1 MKGPGIKDYLK
12 VIEEKKQLIKKNGG
26 TYLDIQSKV
35 LHEEVSNDFA
45 TMPTCCQAMY
55 KLLLEG
61 DEIRRLPKGN
71 TGFGSYLCVRYYL
84 DDLDRNPMYP
94 AKKRGRPAKS
104 EEEKLMNRKIKL
116 KKNTA
121 DLSRIV
127 TSWLE
132 ENSWEYCE
140 EKDNIIAT
148 HEGNKWVINVQGIK
162 RGRKQTL
169 PVRLSEVIK
178 KMNDTNTHYSI
189 AFNDSITYRRQW
201 NEIPNTVKE
210 SLNMSVILADKHGNI
225 VEI

>member
-1 MKGPGIKDYLK
+1 
-12 VIEEKKQLIKKNGG
+12 
-26 TYLDIQSKV
+26 
-35 LHEEVSNDFA
+35 
-45 TMPTCCQAMY
+45 
-55 KLLLEG
+55 
-61 DEIRRLPKGN
+61 
-71 TGFGSYLCVRYYL
+71 CVRYYL

-169 PVRLSEVIK
+169 PVRLSEV
-178 KMNDTNTHYSI
+178 
-189 AFNDSITYRRQW
+189 
-201 NEIPNTVKE
+201 
-210 SLNMSVILADKHGNI
+210 
-225 VEI
+225 